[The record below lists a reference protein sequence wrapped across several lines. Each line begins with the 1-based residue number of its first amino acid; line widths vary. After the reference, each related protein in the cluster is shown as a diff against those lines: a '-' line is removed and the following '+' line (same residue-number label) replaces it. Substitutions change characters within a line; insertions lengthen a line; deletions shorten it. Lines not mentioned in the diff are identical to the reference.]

1 LKIRITNRIIN
12 TNAKPPQNGR
22 VTHHQDQVIT
32 LHNFSITKATPRSP
46 NTPIPE
52 LEEFEFFDILIGF
65 IFE

>member
-1 LKIRITNRIIN
+1 MIIN
-12 TNAKPPQNGR
+12 TNAKPPQNGS

-46 NTPIPE
+46 NTLIPE
-52 LEEFEFFDILIGF
+52 LEELEELEFFDILIGF